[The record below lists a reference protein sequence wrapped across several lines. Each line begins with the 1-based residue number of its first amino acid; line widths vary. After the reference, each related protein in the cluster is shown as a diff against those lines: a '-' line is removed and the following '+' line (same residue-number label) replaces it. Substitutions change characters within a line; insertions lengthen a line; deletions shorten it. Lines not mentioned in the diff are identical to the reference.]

1 MLIVLCFFIIP
12 NCILQ
17 LDFKRIGGFERQNEQ
32 KDLFKSY
39 KISIEIE
46 KERRT
51 SKNSRFL
58 QKWANQTSSFSF
70 WLESLNYWINSRLFI
85 ITRFSRSRMP
95 KKSSK
100 KHQKVEEETKPYFLL
115 SLLLISCFV
124 LVSSNR
130 RRKQR

>member
-17 LDFKRIGGFERQNEQ
+17 LDFKKIGGFERQNEQ

-58 QKWANQTSSFSF
+58 QK
-70 WLESLNYWINSRLFI
+70 
-85 ITRFSRSRMP
+85 
-95 KKSSK
+95 
-100 KHQKVEEETKPYFLL
+100 
-115 SLLLISCFV
+115 
-124 LVSSNR
+124 
-130 RRKQR
+130 